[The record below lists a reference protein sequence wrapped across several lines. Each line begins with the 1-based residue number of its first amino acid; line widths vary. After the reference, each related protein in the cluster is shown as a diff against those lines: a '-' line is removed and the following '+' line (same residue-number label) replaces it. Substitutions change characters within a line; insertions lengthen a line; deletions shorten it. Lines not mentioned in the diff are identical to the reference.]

1 MSRLSSDLELLE
13 RWRRGDALAGNALFR
28 RHFQS
33 IYRFFRDK
41 VSGDE
46 DELIQATFF
55 ACVRAR
61 DQFREDCSFRAYLF
75 TLARHELYQHIRRK
89 ARRGNLDFGVTSL
102 ADLGPSPSRVL
113 ELDQQRARLTDA
125 LRQLPLQQQLLIE
138 LHYWEDMRPVELAE
152 IFAITQATARVWLF
166 RARQA
171 LRETLE
177 GPPRGDA
184 PSAAGGEALAAWA
197 EAITKQWRPR
207 DEGHQG

>member
-1 MSRLSSDLELLE
+1 MSRLSSDLELLK
-13 RWRRGDALAGNALFR
+13 RWRRGDALAGNELFR
-28 RHFQS
+28 RHFQAV
-33 IYRFFRDK
+33 YRFFRDK
-41 VSGDE
+41 VSGNE

-75 TLARHELYQHIRRK
+75 TLARNELYQHIRLE
-89 ARRGNLDFGVTSL
+89 ARRGKLDFGVTSL

-113 ELDQQRARLTDA
+113 DMDQQRAQLTHA

-138 LHYWEDMRPVELAE
+138 LHYWEDMRPAELAE
-152 IFAITQATARVWLF
+152 IFEITQTTARVWLH

-177 GPPRGDA
+177 GPQLHDA
-184 PSAAGGEALAAWA
+184 SSTAGGEALATWA
-197 EAITKQWRPR
+197 QALTKHRPS
-207 DEGHQG
+207 DDGHQG